1 MTRLGYRLLRRSP
14 ITDVDSSSGSLHPD
28 GSPPNWGRPRTR
40 SMATRDSPPGH
51 VLPRFGDLPIGRI
64 NPESVAVWIGEMSH
78 LGLSPSRIRQ
88 ARLVLQGVLEIAVS
102 SRELA
107 SNPCRDALVR
117 RAEPKIP
124 RKTLRLED
132 VLTEDEVRAIIGA
145 VNERWQPLLLTLAYG
160 GLRFGEAA
168 GLRVEGVVVG
178 RVHVGQ
184 AVSETSRGKLL
195 GDVKDHEE
203 RFVEL
208 PQEAQ
213 RALLRAAGGA
223 DELLVFTTR
232 RGGLLS
238 VSSFH
243 TQVWRRVLHTA
254 QVPDRQMKSLRAFAA
269 SLWLDSGA
277 PIEYVRDQLGHA
289 DLRTTQRYLE
299 TFTTRRNSIMNRLNE
314 RLSSPSDVGLVWG
327 STAHAA
333 DG

>member
-1 MTRLGYRLLRRSP
+1 
-14 ITDVDSSSGSLHPD
+14 
-28 GSPPNWGRPRTR
+28 
-40 SMATRDSPPGH
+40 MATAAAHSC
-51 VLPRFGDLPIGRI
+51 
-64 NPESVAVWIGEMSH
+64 
-78 LGLSPSRIRQ
+78 IR
-88 ARLVLQGVLEIAVS
+88 
-102 SRELA
+102 
-107 SNPCRDALVR
+107 
-117 RAEPKIP
+117 
-124 RKTLRLED
+124 
-132 VLTEDEVRAIIGA
+132 
-145 VNERWQPLLLTLAYG
+145 